1 MNRCSVL
8 RGGICGKN
16 YKGSKE
22 ALNNSILEFSEHG
35 ALAHPRARAVGAPGP
50 AESEKCDF
58 RFFISMANRQAP
70 LNKAEVPKHSGGVAA
85 YLQGG
90 FHCEELDDVFVAGH
104 GVLITQRDQFAAIIL
119 LE

>member
-16 YKGSKE
+16 YKGNKE
-22 ALNNSILEFSEHG
+22 APNNSILEF
-35 ALAHPRARAVGAPGP
+35 
-50 AESEKCDF
+50 
-58 RFFISMANRQAP
+58 ISMASRQAP

-90 FHCEELDDVFVAGH
+90 FHFKEFDDVFVAGH
-104 GVLITQRDQFAAIIL
+104 GVLVTQRDQFAAIIL